1 MLRFFAD
8 TAAWIPLY
16 PLIGALSSLFWSP
29 GGIRLTGPRPAGY
42 TNLVFTT
49 LALLHS
55 ILALWGIWGQPET
68 HFHFTWLH
76 SGDLTITFD
85 GTISTLTVAAL
96 VLISAMHL
104 LAQLFAVGY
113 LEMDWG
119 WPRLFGFLSFF
130 EAGLGELVLCDSLF
144 FSYVILELLTLG
156 TYLLVGLWYNQP
168 LVATGAR
175 DAFLTKRV
183 GDLLLL
189 VAVIALWPL
198 AGSWNFNDLA
208 IWAQTIDE
216 PSLLLNFIGIA
227 LIAGPLGKCAQLPLH
242 LWLDEAMEGPLPS
255 TILRNAIVISG
266 GAWVLIRLTPVI
278 SHIPVAQ
285 SVLIAVGATTA
296 IVAGLIA
303 MAQIDLKRALS
314 YPVSAW
320 MGLVCIAVG
329 LSQSNTA
336 LLMLLTYSVA
346 MTVLVMSIGCII
358 ASNVTQN
365 LEQLGGLWSRRPLQG
380 LAFLSGAAGLVALP
394 PLSGFAG
401 LQALAAGI
409 WQTKPSLLMVL
420 LITNGLLT
428 FGLMRV
434 FARVWGGRP
443 KEMTVRSPEVLW
455 PMVLPTMIC
464 FGLVL
469 HLPLMLRTVPLD
481 LPQQASLNIP
491 LLWSSILG
499 ASLAAVIYFGPFRD
513 KPVQLPVAAVQQ
525 FFAQDLYTAKLYDL
539 VLIKSV
545 RGISSLIRQ
554 FDRYLLDG
562 LAHGFG
568 LATLLSGE
576 SLRYSISGRTQAYVL
591 TILLGLALIGGLVL
605 WPRHGTPALLNLF

>member
-1 MLRFFAD
+1 
-8 TAAWIPLY
+8 
-16 PLIGALSSLFWSP
+16 
-29 GGIRLTGPRPAGY
+29 
-42 TNLVFTT
+42 
-49 LALLHS
+49 
-55 ILALWGIWGQPET
+55 
-68 HFHFTWLH
+68 
-76 SGDLTITFD
+76 
-85 GTISTLTVAAL
+85 
-96 VLISAMHL
+96 
-104 LAQLFAVGY
+104 
-113 LEMDWG
+113 
-119 WPRLFGFLSFF
+119 
-130 EAGLGELVLCDSLF
+130 
-144 FSYVILELLTLG
+144 
-156 TYLLVGLWYNQP
+156 
-168 LVATGAR
+168 
-175 DAFLTKRV
+175 
-183 GDLLLL
+183 
-189 VAVIALWPL
+189 
-198 AGSWNFNDLA
+198 
-208 IWAQTIDE
+208 
-216 PSLLLNFIGIA
+216 
-227 LIAGPLGKCAQLPLH
+227 LGKCAQLPLH

-255 TILRNAIVISG
+255 TILRNAIVIPG

-455 PMVLPTMIC
+455 PMVVPTMIC